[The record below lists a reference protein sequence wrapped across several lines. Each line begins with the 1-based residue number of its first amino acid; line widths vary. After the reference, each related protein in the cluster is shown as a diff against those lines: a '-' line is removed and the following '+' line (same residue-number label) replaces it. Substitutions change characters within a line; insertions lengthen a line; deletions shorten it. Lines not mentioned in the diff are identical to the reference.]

1 MRRRTILA
9 LAVAA
14 GAAAI
19 SLSGPAGSD
28 PRDGDRAAKA
38 KPGAASASAQP
49 AKPGS
54 PQSLT
59 FSRPP
64 FSAEARGELFG
75 GAKPKRAPA
84 KAAKAAPAAA
94 PPPVTPPFPYKYA
107 GRYDAGSGE
116 HVFLQKGNELVEI
129 NPGKMLDGVWRVD
142 ALKADG
148 IDVSF
153 VPGGQQLS
161 MTFASLTSDPS
172 QDRLAASPGVSP
184 GRAVQP
190 AAAPATSPDAR
201 RAQLAARTE
210 TVTFGG
216 MGLRGFAAPIAAST
230 APQSQSAPAGPGNSA
245 PPPSGRLGTE
255 APTSGSMPTGGAPT
269 GSSMRIGPAAS
280 GSLPATPAPTGK
292 LGL

>member
-1 MRRRTILA
+1 MRHRTILA

-14 GAAAI
+14 SAAAV
-19 SLSGPAGSD
+19 SLSGWSE

-49 AKPGS
+49 AKQAS

-64 FSAEARGELFG
+64 LSAQAQGKLFG

-84 KAAKAAPAAA
+84 KAAKATPAAA
-94 PPPVTPPFPYKYA
+94 QPPVTPPFPYKYA
-107 GRYDAGSGE
+107 GRYDAGRGE
-116 HVFLQKGNELVEI
+116 HVFLQKGDELIEI
-129 NPGKMLDGVWRVD
+129 KPGKMLDGVWRVD
-142 ALKADG
+142 ALHGDR

-153 VPGGQQLS
+153 VPGAQQLS

-190 AAAPATSPDAR
+190 DAAPATSPNPR

-210 TVTFGG
+210 TMTFGA
-216 MGLRGFAAPIAAST
+216 MGLPASAGRAQTDARRGFAAPITAST
-230 APQSQSAPAGPGNSA
+230 APQSASAGPGNSA
-245 PPPSGRLGTE
+245 PVPAGRLGTD
-255 APTSGSMPTGGAPT
+255 APASGSMPTGGAPT
-269 GSSMRIGPAAS
+269 
-280 GSLPATPAPTGK
+280 PTGK